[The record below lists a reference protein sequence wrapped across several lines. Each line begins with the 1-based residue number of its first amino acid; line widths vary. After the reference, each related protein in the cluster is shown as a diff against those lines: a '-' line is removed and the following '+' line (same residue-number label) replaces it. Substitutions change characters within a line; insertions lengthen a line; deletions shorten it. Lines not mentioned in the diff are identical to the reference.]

1 MTTQH
6 QIIAICIIVFIA
18 VPVGTFTTIKCIKKL
33 TRVPENTLYRRNDI
47 ELVDYIE
54 PSQPLN
60 AYYPNQIDLVNN
72 QFPVL
77 ERISYP
83 PTYYTGSNPH
93 FYQSGTLPYYQS
105 VDGINI
111 NSGLENENIFNSFF
125 TFFIF
130 IILFLVRI
138 FWKMNSLYTMAIMI
152 PFSSFDIDF
161 RDSFKWKFNSPR
173 DKSNISY
180 LKLQSLTGDIIELL
194 NSLKDDENY
203 SLSFSFIS
211 SYKGWQDNKEIV
223 HPLWIDDAIIINK
236 ESDPILITQFIM
248 KRLND
253 KGLFITDWLFKDS
266 SINSMDP
273 VILTVTVRIK
283 VKI

>member
-6 QIIAICIIVFIA
+6 QIIAICIIVFIGI
-18 VPVGTFTTIKCIKKL
+18 PVGTFTTIKCIKKL

-83 PTYYTGSNPH
+83 PTYYTGSNPP

-105 VDGINI
+105 VEGINI
-111 NSGLENENIFNSFF
+111 NSCLENENIFNSFF

-130 IILFLVRI
+130 IILFLVII
-138 FWKMNSLYTMAIMI
+138 FLKMNSLYTMAIMI

-161 RDSFKWKFNSPR
+161 RDSF
-173 DKSNISY
+173 
-180 LKLQSLTGDIIELL
+180 E
-194 NSLKDDENY
+194 
-203 SLSFSFIS
+203 
-211 SYKGWQDNKEIV
+211 
-223 HPLWIDDAIIINK
+223 
-236 ESDPILITQFIM
+236 
-248 KRLND
+248 
-253 KGLFITDWLFKDS
+253 
-266 SINSMDP
+266 
-273 VILTVTVRIK
+273 
-283 VKI
+283 